1 MLQVT
6 LLGKFEIHLDG
17 KPVALSSQPAQVL
30 LAYLLLNAGVAL
42 RREQLAGLLWPDSL
56 DSSARK
62 NLRNTIWLVRKAIGD
77 QYLIADKTTVTFA
90 TTTPYELDV
99 AILEQPVESD
109 SASLVQAISVYGGD
123 LLPGYYEDWVQL
135 ERERLRDFFERR
147 IQLLLERLAHEG
159 QWSEV
164 QRWAEHWISLGYVP
178 EPAYRALMMSHA
190 AQGDL
195 SHMASAYRRCVKVLQ
210 ETLDVSPS
218 TETQA
223 LYQRLSQGE
232 LPVRQTS
239 QVTPPPVTPPP
250 AATAP
255 LVTEPPPQEIQ
266 FCVSA
271 DAVRIAYATVG
282 QGPPLVKAAN
292 WLSHLE
298 FDWQSLVWR
307 HWLEGL
313 ARYHRLIR
321 YDERGCGLSDWHA
334 ADMSFAAWLNDL
346 EAVVEATGVDRFPL
360 LGMSQGGAIAIA
372 YAVRHPE
379 RVSHLILYGS
389 YARGKLQ
396 RNPSAAQIL
405 EANTLVDLIKIGWG
419 RENPAFR
426 QVFSA
431 LFMPDGTPEQFRAFN
446 ELQRVSSSPENAARI
461 VSGFNEINVTDLARR
476 VTAPTLVLHARDD
489 GRIPFEEGQ
498 LLAALIPNARF
509 VPLESKNHVLL
520 ADEPAWQHFLS
531 EFYRF
536 LET

>member
-1 MLQVT
+1 MLQAT
-6 LLGKFEIHLDG
+6 LLGKFEIRLNG
-17 KPVALSSQPAQVL
+17 SPVVLSAQPAQVL

-42 RREQLAGLLWPDSL
+42 RREQLAGVLWPDSL

-62 NLRNTIWLVRKAIGD
+62 NLRNTIWLLRKAIGD
-77 QYLIADKTTVTFA
+77 PYLLADKTTLAFA
-90 TTTPYELDV
+90 PTAPYELDV

-109 SASLVQAISVYGGD
+109 ASLVQAVSAYGGD

-135 ERERLRDFFERR
+135 ERERLRNVFERR
-147 IQLLLERLAHEG
+147 IQSLLDRLAHDG

-178 EPAYRALMMSHA
+178 EPAYRALMVSHA

-195 SHMASAYRRCVKVLQ
+195 SHMASAYRRCVKALH
-210 ETLDVSPS
+210 EMLDVSPS
-218 TETQA
+218 TKTQA
-223 LYQRLSQGE
+223 LFQRLSQGDM
-232 LPVRQTS
+232 PVPQTPS
-239 QVTPPPVTPPP
+239 AMPP
-250 AATAP
+250 AAAP
-255 LVTEPPPQEIQ
+255 HLGREELPQEIK

-282 QGPPLVKAAN
+282 QGPPLVKVAN

-298 FDWQSLVWR
+298 FDWQSPVWR

-321 YDERGCGLSDWHA
+321 YDERGCGLSDWHV

-346 EAVVEATGVDRFPL
+346 ETVIEATGVERFPL

-389 YARGKLQ
+389 YARGKLH
-396 RNPSAAQIL
+396 RNPSAAQL
-405 EANTLVDLIKIGWG
+405 MEAKTLVDLIKIGWG
-419 RENPAFR
+419 LENPAFR
-426 QVFSA
+426 QVFAA
-431 LFMPDGTPEQFRAFN
+431 LFMPDGTPEQIRAFT

-489 GRIPFEEGQ
+489 GRIPFEEGR
-498 LLAALIPNARF
+498 LLAALIPNAHF

-536 LET
+536 LKT

>member
-1 MLQVT
+1 
-6 LLGKFEIHLDG
+6 
-17 KPVALSSQPAQVL
+17 
-30 LAYLLLNAGVAL
+30 
-42 RREQLAGLLWPDSL
+42 
-56 DSSARK
+56 
-62 NLRNTIWLVRKAIGD
+62 
-77 QYLIADKTTVTFA
+77 
-90 TTTPYELDV
+90 
-99 AILEQPVESD
+99 
-109 SASLVQAISVYGGD
+109 
-123 LLPGYYEDWVQL
+123 
-135 ERERLRDFFERR
+135 
-147 IQLLLERLAHEG
+147 
-159 QWSEV
+159 
-164 QRWAEHWISLGYVP
+164 
-178 EPAYRALMMSHA
+178 
-190 AQGDL
+190 
-195 SHMASAYRRCVKVLQ
+195 MASAYRRCVKSLQ
-210 ETLDVSPS
+210 EVLDISPS

-223 LYQRLSQGE
+223 LYQRLSQGD
-232 LPVRQTS
+232 LPVRQT
-239 QVTPPPVTPPP
+239 PLP
-250 AATAP
+250 ATAPP
-255 LVTEPPPQEIQ
+255 LVTEAPPQEIQ

-282 QGPPLVKAAN
+282 QGPPLVKVAN

-426 QVFSA
+426 QVFAA
-431 LFMPDGTPEQFRAFN
+431 LFMPDGTPEQLRAFN

>member
-6 LLGKFEIHLDG
+6 LLGKFETRLDG

-30 LAYLLLNAGVAL
+30 LAYLLLNAGVTL

-62 NLRNTIWLVRKAIGD
+62 NLRNTLWLIRKTIGD
-77 QYLIADKTTVTFA
+77 QYLLADKTTLTFA
-90 TTTPYELDV
+90 PTTAYELDV
-99 AILEQPVESD
+99 AILEQAVESD
-109 SASLVQAISVYGGD
+109 DASLVQAVSAYGGD

-135 ERERLRDFFERR
+135 ERERLRDVFERR
-147 IQLLLERLAHEG
+147 MQMLLDRLAHGG

-195 SHMASAYRRCVKVLQ
+195 SHMASAYRRCVKALQ
-210 ETLDVSPS
+210 EMLDVSPS

-232 LPVRQTS
+232 PPIRHTLPAL
-239 QVTPPPVTPPP
+239 PPP
-250 AATAP
+250 AAAP
-255 LVTEPPPQEIQ
+255 HLDAEELPQEIQ

-298 FDWQSLVWR
+298 FDWQSPVWR
-307 HWLEGL
+307 HWVEGL

-321 YDERGCGLSDWHA
+321 YDERGCGLSDWHVP
-334 ADMSFAAWLNDL
+334 DMSFAAWLNDL
-346 EAVVEATGVDRFPL
+346 EAVVEAAGVDRFPL

-372 YAVRHPE
+372 YAVRYPE

-396 RNPSAAQIL
+396 RNPSAAQVL

-419 RENPAFR
+419 LENPAFR
-426 QVFSA
+426 QVFAA
-431 LFMPDGTPEQFRAFN
+431 LFMPDGTPEQIRAFT

-489 GRIPFEEGQ
+489 GRIPFEEGR

-520 ADEPAWQHFLS
+520 ADEPAWQHFLK
-531 EFYRF
+531 EFHGF
-536 LET
+536 LEA

>member
-6 LLGKFEIHLDG
+6 LLGKFDVRLHG
-17 KPVALSSQPAQVL
+17 KPIVLSSQPAQVL

-77 QYLIADKTTVTFA
+77 QYLMADKTTVTFA
-90 TTTPYELDV
+90 TPPPYELDV

-109 SASLVQAISVYGGD
+109 SASLVQAVSVYGGD

-135 ERERLRDFFERR
+135 ERERLRDVFERR
-147 IQLLLERLAHEG
+147 IQLLLDRLAQEG

-195 SHMASAYRRCVKVLQ
+195 SHMASAYRRCVKSLQ
-210 ETLDVSPS
+210 EVLDISPS

-223 LYQRLSQGE
+223 LYQRLSQGD
-232 LPVRQTS
+232 LPVRQT
-239 QVTPPPVTPPP
+239 PLP
-250 AATAP
+250 ATAPP
-255 LVTEPPPQEIQ
+255 LVTEAPPQEIQ

-282 QGPPLVKAAN
+282 QGPPLVKVAN

-426 QVFSA
+426 QVFAA
-431 LFMPDGTPEQFRAFN
+431 LFMPDGTPEQLRAFN